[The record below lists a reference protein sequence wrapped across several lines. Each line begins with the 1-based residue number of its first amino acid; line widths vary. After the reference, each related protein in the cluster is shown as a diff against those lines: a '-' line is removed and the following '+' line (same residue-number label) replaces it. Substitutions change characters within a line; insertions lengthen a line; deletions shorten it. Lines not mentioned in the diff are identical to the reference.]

1 MRISFDSNAWEK
13 IFDPAD
19 SNWTLI
25 RAWLTTNRIEGYI
38 SEASFRIEAIRK
50 NERATYFAEPAMQVQ
65 FPLSIVER
73 GGKSYLHFMTIG
85 PDDARHPG
93 LPERQSAKLTSALH
107 ANVRLM
113 RTASWLGLPSPPEIG
128 DPALFA
134 QAAYG
139 DSEREQR
146 QIDALARIEAR
157 GVGRA
162 AFETAGGWQGAGGA
176 PLDEKR
182 FRKAC
187 AEWADGEFVAAHIA
201 YRNDILC
208 TDDQA
213 NAAGRSILD
222 PTNRA
227 WLTAEFGV
235 QFATLDELLGQIGAT

>member
-1 MRISFDSNAWEK
+1 MRVSFDSNAWEK

-19 SNWTLI
+19 SNWSPI
-25 RAWLTTNRIEGYI
+25 RAGLTKNQIEGFI

-50 NERATYFAEPAMQVQ
+50 TERAAYFSEPRMQVQ
-65 FPLSIVER
+65 FTLSVVER
-73 GGKSYLHFMTIG
+73 NGKPYVHFMTIG
-85 PDDARHPG
+85 PDDAQHPG
-93 LPERQSAKLTSALH
+93 LPERQLAKLTSALH

-134 QAAYG
+134 QTAYC

-162 AFETAGGWQGAGGA
+162 AFEAAGGWQGAGGV

-187 AEWADGEFVAAHIA
+187 AEWADGELVAAHIA

-208 TDDQA
+208 TDDQGR
-213 NAAGRSILD
+213 AAGRSILD

-235 QFATLDELLGQIGAT
+235 QFATLDELLSQIRA